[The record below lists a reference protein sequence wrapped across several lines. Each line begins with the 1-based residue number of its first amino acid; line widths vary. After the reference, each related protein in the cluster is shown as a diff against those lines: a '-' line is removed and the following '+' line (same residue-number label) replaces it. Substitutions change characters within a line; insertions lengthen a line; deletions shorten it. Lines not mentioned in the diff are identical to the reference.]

1 MNRTITISLLVGVLI
16 FVMWFGVSFYLIPKL
31 TEVKVMPDP
40 SVSPPVETHGAH
52 PNRSTG
58 RIVVNIR
65 NDGTVTGKEFQ
76 VLETDEA
83 IAEYISKCR
92 DKIDSEGLT
101 PKLHL
106 RGAQEPMFKYSRR
119 VIKIANE
126 QNVTQVVFAVYED
139 ATSLASGDKGE
150 KPIDLNKYPT
160 PPKTGLMDSVAGFIA
175 PRPRD
180 QDLNMALPTPINPEE
195 IGDSVFIALTS
206 KGHVLFG
213 KDKQLLDQDASVRD
227 LPLLKA
233 ELEKAK
239 QRAGDKKVLV
249 TIHVEPDTAQERVI
263 DVLNALAA
271 CGISSV
277 TFTDLIE

>member
-16 FVMWFGVSFYLIPKL
+16 FVMWFGLSFFLIPKL

-65 NDGTVTGKEFQ
+65 NDGTVTGQEFQ

-92 DKIDSEGLT
+92 VKFDSEGLV
-101 PKLHL
+101 PKLQL
-106 RGAQEPMFKYSRR
+106 RGDEKSVFEHSRK

-126 QNVTQVVFAVYED
+126 QNVTQVIFAVYEN
-139 ATSLASGDKGE
+139 ATSLTSGDKGE
-150 KPIDLNKYPT
+150 KPIDLNKYAA
-160 PPKTGLMDSVAGFIA
+160 PPKTGLINSVADFIA

-180 QDLNMALPTPINPEE
+180 QDLNMTLPTPIKLVE
-195 IGDSVFIALTS
+195 IGETVFVNVNAQ
-206 KGHVLFG
+206 GHVLYG
-213 KDKQLLDQDASVRD
+213 KDKQLLDQDATVRD

-249 TIHVEPDTAQERVI
+249 TIHVDPDTAQHRVI

>member
-16 FVMWFGVSFYLIPKL
+16 FVMWFGVSFFLIPKL

-40 SVSPPVETHGAH
+40 SISPPVVTDGDN
-52 PNRSTG
+52 PNRSKG

-65 NDGTVTGKEFQ
+65 NDGSVTGQ
-76 VLETDEA
+76 DLNVLETDEA

-92 DKIDSEGLT
+92 DEFESEGLV
-101 PKLHL
+101 PKLQL
-106 RGAQEPMFKYSRR
+106 RGDEKSVFEHSRK

-126 QNVTQVVFAVYED
+126 QNVTQVVFAVYEN

-150 KPIDLNKYPT
+150 EAIDQNKNAT
-160 PPKTGLMDSVAGFIA
+160 PPKTGLIDSIA
-175 PRPRD
+175 DLIAIKPRD
-180 QDLNMALPTPINPEE
+180 QDLNMALPTPIKPEE
-195 IGDSVFIALTS
+195 NGDPVFIVLTS

-213 KDKQLLDQDASVRD
+213 KDKQLLDQDTSVRD
-227 LPLLKA
+227 LPLLNA
-233 ELEKAK
+233 ELDKAK
-239 QRAGDKKVLV
+239 QKAGDKKLLV
-249 TIHVEPDTAQERVI
+249 SIHVESDTAQHRVI

-271 CGISSV
+271 CGITSV